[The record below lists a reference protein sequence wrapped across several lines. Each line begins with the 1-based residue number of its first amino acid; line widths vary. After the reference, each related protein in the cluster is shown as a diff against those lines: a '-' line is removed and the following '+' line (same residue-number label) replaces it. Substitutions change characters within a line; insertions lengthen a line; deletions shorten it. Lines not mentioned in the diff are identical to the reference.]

1 MTMPGT
7 SIESLIQLINKGIE
21 ANDPLAIAARTE
33 WSALTAGIAG
43 VSHLLAHI
51 DPNVLT
57 QAMQDAMDCS
67 RGGSATNMH

>member
-1 MTMPGT
+1 MTMHGT
-7 SIESLIQLINKGIE
+7 SIESLIQLINKGVE
-21 ANDPLAIAARTE
+21 AGDPLAVAALAE
-33 WSALTAGIAG
+33 WLTLSAGIAG
-43 VSHLLAHI
+43 MTHLLAHI